1 MAQLGFDNLTE
12 LQSRGASKP
21 EKPEFWRQT
30 A

>member
-1 MAQLGFDNLTE
+1 MAQLGIDNLIE
-12 LQSRGASKP
+12 LRSRGASKP